1 MGLRIESVANFPV
14 HQNQKVVP
22 NNLMLETQ
30 ITASLLVKR
39 LLEQNVTHVVT
50 LPDSETK
57 FMYDS
62 ISAQPGIDLVP
73 ICREGEA
80 IPIAAG
86 LWVAGKRPIVLIQNA
101 GLFESG
107 DALRGLALGIN
118 LPLVMFIG
126 YRGFS
131 RHGDTP
137 DTAAQQ
143 LEPFL
148 HTWRVGYYIIESD
161 RDLGLIPMAFDNVR
175 ETNKPFA
182 VLVGAEYGEG

>member
-1 MGLRIESVANFPV
+1 
-14 HQNQKVVP
+14 
-22 NNLMLETQ
+22 MLESH
-30 ITASLLVKR
+30 ITASLLVDR
-39 LLEQNVTHVVT
+39 LRAQDVTHVVT

-57 FMYDS
+57 FMYDA
-62 ISAQPGIDLVP
+62 IAREPGIDLVP

-86 LWVAGKRPIVLIQNA
+86 LWAAGRKPIVLIQNA

-126 YRGFS
+126 YRGYN

-137 DTAAQQ
+137 DTAAQH

-148 HTWRVGYYIIESD
+148 HTWRVDYYIVEGD
-161 RDLGLIPMAFDNVR
+161 RDLDLIPMAFDKAHDSER
-175 ETNKPFA
+175 PFA